1 MTNEIEMKDK
11 KKKKKKW
18 RQVTKMAPVVSG
30 VGPSYCL
37 KFIHERW
44 SFVRF
49 KS

>member
-30 VGPSYCL
+30 VGPS
-37 KFIHERW
+37 
-44 SFVRF
+44 
-49 KS
+49 